1 MIQLSG
7 RGVIIMPKNKIDMK
21 TELRK
26 FYYDFHF
33 LQMIDCSNNDNKKY
47 KQMQKNSEPL
57 PDGVYEYKSVYE
69 EKTGVFYTVYDP
81 GLSQNEKIE
90 YLLFTH
96 LNMLRTVKNCI
107 LFLTLTSI
115 ITTIVMLFSHI

>member
-1 MIQLSG
+1 
-7 RGVIIMPKNKIDMK
+7 MPKNKIDMK

-26 FYYDFHF
+26 FYSDFYF
-33 LQMIDCSNNDNKKY
+33 LQRIDCSNNDNKKY

-115 ITTIVMLFSHI
+115 ITAIVILSSLI